1 MYMKGNVTAIQRGFT
16 YEQVRSVCRV
26 LVQSKKIKNV
36 EITLNT
42 PDALAILSKIAEE
55 FQGAL
60 NIGAGTVITFRDLK
74 QVLERDVRFVLSP
87 TGYTK
92 EMIEY
97 CHERKV
103 TAIPAA
109 LTPSEILTQFENGA
123 DIVKVFPANEFSKG
137 YAKKVC
143 EPLGNYPLMAV
154 GGVNA
159 ETVKEYLDGGYQ
171 YVGTCW
177 GLFKKQ
183 DVLEQ
188 NEAGMLR
195 SVREFEANMQMGN
208 G

>member
-1 MYMKGNVTAIQRGFT
+1 MKGKVTAIQRGFS

-26 LVQSKKIKNV
+26 LVQSEKIKNV
-36 EITLNT
+36 EITMNT
-42 PDALAILSKIAEE
+42 PNALDIISKITDE
-55 FQGAL
+55 FQGTL
-60 NIGAGTVITFRDLK
+60 NIGAGTVITFRELK
-74 QVLERDVRFVLSP
+74 QVLERNVKFVLSP

-92 EMIEY
+92 EMVAY
-97 CHERKV
+97 CHERNV

-123 DIVKVFPANEFSKG
+123 DIVKVFPANEFSRG

-159 ETVKEYLDGGYQ
+159 GTVKEYLEGGYQ

-188 NEAGMLR
+188 NEEGMLQ
-195 SVREFEANMQMGN
+195 SVREFEANM
-208 G
+208 

>member
-1 MYMKGNVTAIQRGFT
+1 MRMKGNVTAIQRGFT

-26 LVQSKKIKNV
+26 LVQSEKIKNV

-42 PDALAILSKIAEE
+42 PDALGILSKIAEE

-74 QVLERDVRFVLSP
+74 QVLERDISFVLSP

-137 YAKKVC
+137 TQRRYASLW
-143 EPLGNYPLMAV
+143 EII
-154 GGVNA
+154 
-159 ETVKEYLDGGYQ
+159 
-171 YVGTCW
+171 
-177 GLFKKQ
+177 
-183 DVLEQ
+183 
-188 NEAGMLR
+188 R
-195 SVREFEANMQMGN
+195 
-208 G
+208 